1 MEKENS
7 IKNDSNTMPSFLKK
21 NKMKLGGEEND
32 KIFIANNSENNA
44 QNTKDQ
50 VKFLFPDLSNNDIN
64 NVLERAEYNIEKTI
78 ELLKELKQEQRKN
91 LEAKCPKLTTKRI
104 KKRNY
109 NDFMQSIKDKQDN
122 DKKVINNNTSNINNN
137 INNNISEI
145 KENEI
150 NNNQINQ
157 IQSNNNSNDSNNN
170 INLLMNSLDDEKK
183 NLINRQMDFLLDKFS
198 KMKDISELKNLLTE
212 IGFPTKKEDIEK
224 NKINV
229 DEIKKQLDEKLMA
242 NKEEKKRVVNLY
254 KKYAKTCDEIKEKEE
269 KIEEL
274 NNTLVNLIGIE
285 TDQKIRKEYY
295 ENELQD
301 NNNNYNDFLNGPREG
316 Y

>member
-7 IKNDSNTMPSFLKK
+7 IKNDSNTMPSILKK

-32 KIFIANNSENNA
+32 KIFITNNSENNT

-122 DKKVINNNTSNINNN
+122 DKKVINNNTS
-137 INNNISEI
+137 
-145 KENEI
+145 
-150 NNNQINQ
+150 
-157 IQSNNNSNDSNNN
+157 
-170 INLLMNSLDDEKK
+170 NLLMNSLDDEKK

>member
-7 IKNDSNTMPSFLKK
+7 IKNDSNTMPSILKK

-32 KIFIANNSENNA
+32 KIFITNNSENNA

-122 DKKVINNNTSNINNN
+122 DKKVINNNTSKI
-137 INNNISEI
+137 I
-145 KENEI
+145 
-150 NNNQINQ
+150 
-157 IQSNNNSNDSNNN
+157 
-170 INLLMNSLDDEKK
+170 
-183 NLINRQMDFLLDKFS
+183 
-198 KMKDISELKNLLTE
+198 LT
-212 IGFPTKKEDIEK
+212 IILTI
-224 NKINV
+224 I
-229 DEIKKQLDEKLMA
+229 
-242 NKEEKKRVVNLY
+242 
-254 KKYAKTCDEIKEKEE
+254 
-269 KIEEL
+269 
-274 NNTLVNLIGIE
+274 
-285 TDQKIRKEYY
+285 
-295 ENELQD
+295 
-301 NNNNYNDFLNGPREG
+301 
-316 Y
+316 